1 MKKLKASALGVLLTV
16 CYLHSEA
23 QEHKIPLNEPDH
35 NKPKIFNHLPQKMN
49 LKLSE
54 VESVLNYAVGDAIK
68 VKVTDNLLFQGTV
81 VSKSEDATVKSI
93 VVKSAQLQGATFT
106 FSKTT
111 KEDGSFNYVGRIM
124 SRNNGD
130 AYEIKAENG
139 QYILQKKNL
148 YELIAE

>member
-16 CYLHSEA
+16 CCLHSEA
-23 QEHKIPLNEPDH
+23 QDQKIPLNEPDH
-35 NKPKIFNHLPQKMN
+35 NKPKLFNHLPQKMT
-49 LKLSE
+49 LKLSD
-54 VESVLNYAVGDAIK
+54 VASVFNYTVGAAIN
-68 VKVTDNLLFQGTV
+68 VKLTDNFLFQGTV

-93 VVKSAQLQGATFT
+93 VIKSANLQGATFT
-106 FSKTT
+106 FSQTT

-139 QYILQKKNL
+139 QYVLQKKNL

>member
-1 MKKLKASALGVLLTV
+1 MKKLKASAFGVLLTV
-16 CYLHSEA
+16 CFLHSEA
-23 QEHKIPLNEPDH
+23 QNQKIPLNEPDH
-35 NKPKIFNHLPQKMN
+35 NKPKLFNHLPQKMT

-54 VESVLNYAVGDAIK
+54 VESVFNYSVGSAINLK
-68 VKVTDNLLFQGTV
+68 ITDNFLFQGTV

-93 VVKSAQLQGATFT
+93 VVKSANLQGATFT

-111 KEDGSFNYVGRIM
+111 KEDGSFTYIGRIM

-148 YELIAE
+148 HELIAE

>member
-1 MKKLKASALGVLLTV
+1 MKKLKASALGVLLAV
-16 CYLHSEA
+16 CFLHSEA
-23 QEHKIPLNEPDH
+23 QDQKIPLNEPDH
-35 NKPKIFNHLPQKMN
+35 NKPKLFNHLPQKMT

-54 VESVLNYAVGDAIK
+54 VESVFNYAVGAVVN
-68 VKVTDNLLFQGTV
+68 VKITDNLLFQGTV

-93 VVKSAQLQGATFT
+93 VVRSANLQGVAFT

-124 SRNNGD
+124 SRNSGD
-130 AYEIKAENG
+130 AYEVKTENG

-148 YELIAE
+148 YDLIAE

>member
-1 MKKLKASALGVLLTV
+1 MKKLKAGAIGVLLTV

-23 QEHKIPLNEPDH
+23 QDQKIPLNEPDH
-35 NKPKIFNHLPQKMN
+35 NKPKLFNHLPQKMN

-54 VESVLNYAVGDAIK
+54 VESVFNYSVGTAIK
-68 VKVTDNLLFQGTV
+68 LRVTDNLLFQGTV

-93 VVKSAQLQGATFT
+93 VVKSSELQGAIFT
-106 FSKTT
+106 FSRTT

-130 AYEIKAENG
+130 AYEIKTENG

-148 YELIAE
+148 HELIAE